1 MRLEGVTRPDAICRA
16 DESTKL
22 KRSSSADSS
31 THTVDVLLHALACEA
46 PHSLARI
53 ARLPY
58 RRRHH
63 RVEGGFTWRTAAA
76 TRPLGGRN
84 RPQAHP
90 LEIAKDIFELN
101 HPTALVRSSVLIEY
115 RRLALA
121 LGLDALD
128 LMARANISQSY
139 LEDRELTLPM
149 SAVVDLFEITAHSSG
164 IQDFGIRLAEMRGLP
179 DLGLITLMLREET
192 DVRTALKSLTAMLHL
207 HSDALYMYLDERGRD
222 PFLSIDIIG
231 PNIGNCRQAIEAS
244 VGGGTA
250 ILRWLLGS
258 HWNPAQVCF
267 RHDRPHSTAKHEQ
280 LFRCP
285 ISFTADFNGVVLHA
299 TDVQRKLPPTSPVF
313 RRHIER
319 LVHGLAQSSSESYV
333 HRVNQVVTM
342 LLPQGDATAAN
353 SARLLGTSS
362 RTLHRNLAR
371 AKTNFTKLLD
381 QLRRDR
387 VMQCMANRDQSLTDI
402 AGQMGFG
409 SLSAFS
415 RWFVDA
421 FGQSPRDWRK
431 DQIGHI

>member
-1 MRLEGVTRPDAICRA
+1 M
-16 DESTKL
+16 
-22 KRSSSADSS
+22 
-31 THTVDVLLHALACEA
+31 
-46 PHSLARI
+46 
-53 ARLPY
+53 
-58 RRRHH
+58 
-63 RVEGGFTWRTAAA
+63 
-76 TRPLGGRN
+76 
-84 RPQAHP
+84 
-90 LEIAKDIFELN
+90 N
-101 HPTALVRSSVLIEY
+101 HPTALVRSSVLTEY

-121 LGLDALD
+121 LGLDPID
-128 LMARANISQSY
+128 LMARANVSQSY

-250 ILRWLLGS
+250 ILRWLLGTQ
-258 HWNPAQVCF
+258 WNPAQVSF
-267 RHDRPHSTAKHEQ
+267 RHDRPLSTAKHEQ

-285 ISFTADFNGVVLHA
+285 LSFAADFNGVVLHA
-299 TDVQRKLPPTSPVF
+299 SDVQRKLPPTSPVF

-371 AKTNFTKLLD
+371 ANTNFSKLLD

-387 VMQCMANRDQSLTDI
+387 VVQCMTNRYQSLTDI

-415 RWFVDA
+415 RWFVDT
-421 FGQSPRDWRK
+421 FGQSPREWRK
-431 DQIGHI
+431 DQIGQS